1 MWIDG
6 RCPRQLQRSWLCA
19 VHSAGRLNAAAGVA
33 STRKTHAGCALLVV
47 CLAPVTK
54 GCFEIGF
61 FLLLA
66 APASS
71 GIGVPALNCSLSGIS
86 SVPTVLRA
94 VRHRLQLALGL
105 LLRWVEVSGKT
116 NKESASKTNKIKKSS
131 TLPPC
136 PLRAGNKKP
145 ATGAGSRSGIGGFSR
160 SKRPCGWMSPSQ
172 G

>member
-1 MWIDG
+1 MGVKKPAGGGLGVLMDG
-6 RCPRQLQRSWLCA
+6 GPRQLQRSWLCA

-105 LLRWVEVSGKT
+105 LLRWVD
-116 NKESASKTNKIKKSS
+116 I
-131 TLPPC
+131 
-136 PLRAGNKKP
+136 
-145 ATGAGSRSGIGGFSR
+145 RS
-160 SKRPCGWMSPSQ
+160 C
-172 G
+172 